1 MFKNYSLMLIF
12 LAVTL
17 TNVIAQEIT
26 SSDSTT
32 VTQDSITVRRSQ
44 RVAKRIYPK
53 EIPQP
58 DYSNYHPVKMPS
70 TQENDSMENSS
81 ALNPNSKIP
90 LEFQRL
96 DINQDE
102 RISLDET
109 SMLIDQFFDGKTNL
123 KTEDIYKCI
132 DFFFEQ

>member
-1 MFKNYSLMLIF
+1 MFKNYTLLVVFLLM
-12 LAVTL
+12 TL
-17 TNVIAQEIT
+17 TNVVAQEIT
-26 SSDSTT
+26 SPDT
-32 VTQDSITVRRSQ
+32 VDSITVRRYK

-58 DYSNYHPVKMPS
+58 DYTNYHPVKMPPI
-70 TQENDSMENSS
+70 QENDSMENTV
-81 ALNPNSKIP
+81 ALNSYTKIP
-90 LEFQRL
+90 LEFQSL

-102 RISLDET
+102 RISLGEM